1 MTYVLSKM
9 HLADTYIVHVN
20 ALTECLG
27 YYTHLQE
34 GFGQQALLAFW
45 VLSQPPSILI
55 LRKNFQNL
63 SFLKKRHIALCKKIT
78 LIQVF
83 NI

>member
-1 MTYVLSKM
+1 MYVYDLRVIKNA
-9 HLADTYIVHVN
+9 LADTYIVHVN

-63 SFLKKRHIALCKKIT
+63 SFLKKDTLLGAKK
-78 LIQVF
+78 
-83 NI
+83 